1 MFKAG
6 RPVIDA
12 TVFVARHDQPKK
24 TVKFASGVS
33 GRELLEIVRV
43 HENFG
48 LGRVISYQGVTV
60 TRGVSSVPDGA
71 YTFFPK
77 QAGKLTSADS
87 CVCSLA
93 DHL

>member
-1 MFKAG
+1 MS
-6 RPVIDA
+6 A
-12 TVFVARHDQPKK
+12 TVFVARHDQPSH

-33 GRELLEIVRV
+33 GRELLEVVRV
-43 HENFG
+43 HEDFG
-48 LGRVISYQGVTV
+48 LGRVESYQGVTV
-60 TRGVSSVPDGA
+60 TPGVSSMPDGA